1 MHKGTITCSVLVL
14 DTQKLLFLHAF
25 SLDKKFLKKRE
36 TAGTEVITTSKTVN
50 LWNCHVSN
58 QKRVSRR

>member
-1 MHKGTITCSVLVL
+1 MHKGTITCSALVL
-14 DTQKLLFLHAF
+14 DTF

-50 LWNCHVSN
+50 L
-58 QKRVSRR
+58 